1 MTCFLTSVLLHVE
14 LDKVVHKRIM
24 KLDVEVWIG
33 LIWDQ

>member
-1 MTCFLTSVLLHVE
+1 MTRLLTSVLLHVE
-14 LDKVVHKRIM
+14 IDKFVHMRIM